1 MNDVYAPFTDF
12 IQHRFT
18 HFFFRCLS
26 RLYAIL
32 IVLLG
37 LILLQADALA
47 SVLTDSIGNKLLF
60 ETEKISLLPEN
71 QYLAVV
77 EQSIP
82 ESFNGYNTIIKTSF
96 KQLGLS
102 PETDASLVIELR
114 RSDTIIYWHGI
125 SLHDTSNK
133 AFHHIQIPAS
143 HTRDAQLKVFIW
155 NKQRASFQ
163 LHGFKLWLEQLE
175 LPSYMPEINSPIP
188 QGIPEVLWQ
197 NRLYE
202 LVYFRDPGLFFMND
216 ARGKPL
222 AGPWIWHI
230 ESDRKNQ
237 TNNSTNN
244 YSWKKKSIK
253 KIASG
258 AMVQLR
264 SRMPG
269 VRLRLNIIT
278 SDSSGKI
285 MFEAQ
290 QKFRRKTTLFRS
302 SLLLPFRDEVSEVFR
317 KNSLLDSAKFQKEY
331 YLAREGFRVG
341 KHQRNLLLYHT
352 PGLSSS
358 QLNTSEKILSL
369 NLEYAAD
376 HLLIHYPKKEDTSD
390 FFVDRSASRFKRGQ
404 TSQNAFSLYIGVPV
418 QPLARFMQLPNGFEA
433 AIIWTEHADWTNIR
447 THRAVN
453 FGHEKIKTAEQATGG
468 FVKWNI
474 PVTKSVFF
482 DNPDSISNSE
492 ISRGVFNEK
501 HATIKTDTAFRS
513 LLDQLFQRGHEL
525 CLHTPE
531 QYTSTPQ
538 AMSSALNFMK
548 HHYQS
553 SSWIDHGYNNG
564 LRNNRENLV
573 CDGLKSSSRWYAADL
588 WKQYGIQYFWNA
600 SVEEL
605 RPFEGWGFD
614 GQFIIPFPGFGDAF
628 PDPVI
633 TKHPGIDGLLWS
645 TTGTLEVPEDRLWE
659 YYFHPARIA
668 QLINFRSI
676 WINHVYPAWADETK
690 GFWTWDENH
699 KIIAM
704 PGFNKALERISIHH
718 KNGHLL
724 PITINEFLNYH
735 TALDQIDYQ
744 LQSDG
749 NLRLTNNSGQTIFG
763 LSLIINARNVAVN
776 GKKPPSKMIGN
787 ETVFWFDFAPHST
800 VIIAY

>member
-1 MNDVYAPFTDF
+1 LCSF
-12 IQHRFT
+12 
-18 HFFFRCLS
+18 
-26 RLYAIL
+26 L
-32 IVLLG
+32 IALLA
-37 LILLQADALA
+37 LTAVQADAFA
-47 SVLTDSIGNKLLF
+47 SVLTDSTGHDLLF
-60 ETEKISLLPEN
+60 ETKKISLLPEQ
-71 QYLAVV
+71 QYLAVI
-77 EQSIP
+77 EQPIP
-82 ESFNGYNTIIKTSF
+82 ESFNGCNTIIKTSF

-114 RSDTIIYWHGI
+114 RADTIIYWHGI
-125 SLHDTSNK
+125 SIHDTSNN
-133 AFHHIQIPAS
+133 ALHRIQIPAS

-155 NKQRASFQ
+155 NKQSASFQ
-163 LHGFKLWLEQLE
+163 LHGFKLWLEQLD

-202 LVYFRDPGLFFMND
+202 LVYFRESGMFLMND

-222 AGPWIWHI
+222 AGPWIWYI

-237 TNNSTNN
+237 KGINN
-244 YSWKKKSIK
+244 YSWKKTSIK

-269 VRLRLNIIT
+269 VRLQLNIIT

-285 MFEAQ
+285 IFETQ
-290 QKFRRKTTLFRS
+290 QKFRRKTTIYKS
-302 SLLLPFRDEVSEVFR
+302 SLLLPFRDEVSAVFR
-317 KNSLLDSAKFQKEY
+317 KNSLLDSARFQKEY
-331 YLAREGFRVG
+331 YLAREGFRAG
-341 KHQRNLLLYHT
+341 NHQRNLLLYRNT
-352 PGLSSS
+352 GLSSS
-358 QLNTSEKILSL
+358 QLNTRGKFVSL
-369 NLEYAAD
+369 NLDYAAD
-376 HLLIHYPKKEDTSD
+376 HLLIHYPQKEDTSD
-390 FFVDRSASRFKRGQ
+390 FFVDRSASQFKRGQ
-404 TSQNAFSLYIGVPV
+404 TSQNTFSLYIGLPV
-418 QPLARFMQLPNGFEA
+418 QPIPRLMQLPNGFEA

-447 THRAVN
+447 TQRAVN
-453 FGHEKIKTAEQATGG
+453 FGHEDITEASSAEGG
-468 FVKWNI
+468 FVKWGI
-474 PVTKSVFF
+474 PVTKSVFY

-492 ISRGVFNEK
+492 ISRRIFNEE
-501 HATIKTDTAFRS
+501 HATIKTDTAFRN

-538 AMSSALNFMK
+538 VMGSALNFMK
-548 HHYQS
+548 NHYQS

-573 CDGLKSSSRWYAADL
+573 CDGLNTRSDWYAAVL
-588 WKQYGIQYFWNA
+588 WKQFGIQYFWNA

-628 PDPVI
+628 PDPLI
-633 TKHPGIDGLLWS
+633 AKHPDIDGLLWA
-645 TTGTLEVPEDRLWE
+645 TTGTLEVPEDRLWD

-668 QLINFRSI
+668 QLTAYRSI

-690 GFWTWDENH
+690 GFWTWDENN

-718 KNGHLL
+718 KKGHIL

-735 TALDQIDYQ
+735 TALKQIDYQ
-744 LQSDG
+744 LQTDG

-763 LSLIINARNVAVN
+763 LSLIINARNITVN
-776 GKKPPSKMIGN
+776 GVKPQSKMIGN
-787 ETVFWFDFAPHST
+787 ETVFWFNFAPNST